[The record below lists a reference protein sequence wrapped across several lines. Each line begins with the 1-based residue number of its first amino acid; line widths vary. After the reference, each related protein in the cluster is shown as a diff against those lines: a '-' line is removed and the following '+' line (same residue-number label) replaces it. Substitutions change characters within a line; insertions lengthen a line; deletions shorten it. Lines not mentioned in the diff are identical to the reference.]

1 MPPQAN
7 WKLLSE
13 IKNQDSRFTTC
24 MPDLI
29 AQGVHQ
35 EFRWRRSL
43 PIGEKVVLGR
53 ASGTWAVPWDDQI
66 SRRHVELLWTGSHI
80 EVTRLDSAS
89 NPVFLEGR
97 AVEQLQIRAGDHF
110 VIGTTMFTLTEEDIQ
125 ISLNVPRPVTEQT
138 FSPEYLRQL
147 AFRNADQR
155 IQVLSRL
162 PEIIEGASSDRELFT
177 RLVNVL
183 LLGVPRANAAAIV
196 SVRFDQP
203 QSTDPQREG
212 NVTVLHW
219 DCRLATGVTFHPSER
234 LIRQAAEQRESVV
247 HVWNRPSA
255 QEAANYTVRDD
266 VDWALATPVPGDA
279 CRGWVIYMAGS
290 FAAPN
295 QAGSR
300 VSDPHDLRDEVKFTE
315 LAGTTLGNLLDLR
328 RLAGLSQFL
337 SPVVLEALAG
347 KDPDVVLAPRETEVS
362 VLFCDLRGFSRQTE
376 QSANDLL
383 DLLERVSQAMGVMT
397 RHILQRGGVVGDFHG
412 DAAMGFWGWPFP
424 QPDAIDRACRA
435 ALAIRAEFSVAAIRS
450 GHPLAD
456 FQIGL
461 GLATGRAV
469 AGKIGSVDQVKVTV
483 FGPVVNLASRLE
495 GMTKRLRAGIVL
507 DEHTA
512 NYVRG
517 QISTEIARV
526 RRLAVIRPYG
536 MQQSLEV
543 SELLPRETD
552 YPQLTGH
559 HIATYEQAVDAL
571 LNGDWNAAFKLLH
584 NIPADD
590 RAKDFLTVFIAQH
603 NRTPP
608 DGWDGVIPIESK

>member
-1 MPPQAN
+1 
-7 WKLLSE
+7 
-13 IKNQDSRFTTC
+13 

-43 PIGEKVVLGR
+43 PVGEKVVIGR
-53 ASGTWAVPWDDQI
+53 ASGTWAVPWDEQI
-66 SRRHVELLWTGSHI
+66 SRRHLELLWTGTHV
-80 EVTRLDSAS
+80 EVTLFDSAR
-89 NPVFLEGR
+89 NPVFYEGQER
-97 AVEQLQIRAGDHF
+97 KSLRMRSGDHF
-110 VIGTTMFTLTEEDIQ
+110 VIGTTRFTLTEEEIK
-125 ISLNVPRPVTEQT
+125 ISLNAPRPVTEQT
-138 FSPEYLRQL
+138 FSPEYLKQL

-162 PEIIEGASSDRELFT
+162 PEMIEGASSDRELLT

-183 LLGVPRANAAAIV
+183 LSGVARANAAAIV
-196 SVRFDQP
+196 SVHVDQLP
-203 QSTDPQREG
+203 PISETREP
-212 NVTVLHW
+212 NATVLHW
-219 DCRLATGVTFHPSER
+219 DCRLATESTFHPSER
-234 LIRQAAEQRESVV
+234 LMRQATEQRESIV
-247 HVWNRPSA
+247 HVWNRPDSQDA
-255 QEAANYTVRDD
+255 TNYTVRDN
-266 VDWALATPVPGDA
+266 VDWAFATPVPGDA

-290 FAAPN
+290 FASSH

-300 VSDPHDLRDEVKFTE
+300 VSDPHDLRDEVKFAE
-315 LAGTTLGNLLDLR
+315 LAGTMLGNLLDLR
-328 RLAGLSQFL
+328 RLAGLGQFL

-376 QSANDLL
+376 LSSDDLL
-383 DLLERVSQAMGVMT
+383 ELLERVSQAMGVMT
-397 RHILQRGGVVGDFHG
+397 RHILQGGGVVGDFHG

-424 QPDAIDRACRA
+424 QPDAIERACQA
-435 ALAIRAEFSVAAIRS
+435 ALAIRSEFSTSANRC

-512 NYVRG
+512 NYVRTH
-517 QISTEIARV
+517 IPPEVARV
-526 RRLAVIRPYG
+526 RRLAVVRPYG
-536 MQQSLEV
+536 MQQSLET
-543 SELLPRETD
+543 SELLPPEAD
-552 YPQLTGH
+552 YPLLTDH
-559 HIATYEQAVDAL
+559 HITTYEKAVDAL
-571 LNGDWNAAFKLLH
+571 LNGDWNSAFDLLH
-584 NIPADD
+584 KVPADD
-590 RAKDFLTVFIAQH
+590 HAKDFLNVLIAQH
-603 NRTPP
+603 NRIAP
-608 DGWDGVIPIESK
+608 DGWNGVIPMDSK